1 MWQNF
6 AKGLV
11 NIQIGCQKGP
21 LESGECDENS
31 GNLLAMVKTESG
43 KRNSPEGLQKLKWP
57 LRGAILAKM
66 ANLANNR
73 QSLNNIFQ
81 RQVKEAH

>member
-6 AKGLV
+6 ATGLV

-31 GNLLAMVKTESG
+31 ENLSAIVKMGNLAKNIRQRNG
-43 KRNSPEGLQKLKWP
+43 KN
-57 LRGAILAKM
+57 
-66 ANLANNR
+66 
-73 QSLNNIFQ
+73 
-81 RQVKEAH
+81 

>member
-43 KRNSPEGLQKLKWP
+43 KKKFA
-57 LRGAILAKM
+57 RGFAKIKM
-66 ANLANNR
+66 TFKRGCFGENGKFGEQLPKSK
-73 QSLNNIFQ
+73 Q
-81 RQVKEAH
+81 

>member
-31 GNLLAMVKTESG
+31 GNLLAMMKTESG
-43 KRNSPEGLQKLKWP
+43 KRNSPEGLQKLK
-57 LRGAILAKM
+57 
-66 ANLANNR
+66 
-73 QSLNNIFQ
+73 
-81 RQVKEAH
+81 

>member
-1 MWQNF
+1 MMYNLRCCRLKLFVHTWQSF

-11 NIQIGCQKGP
+11 NIQSGCQKGP

-43 KRNSPEGLQKLKWP
+43 KRNSPEGLQKLK
-57 LRGAILAKM
+57 
-66 ANLANNR
+66 
-73 QSLNNIFQ
+73 
-81 RQVKEAH
+81 

>member
-43 KRNSPEGLQKLKWP
+43 KRNSPEGLQKLKMTFK
-57 LRGAILAKM
+57 RGYFGENGKFGE
-66 ANLANNR
+66 
-73 QSLNNIFQ
+73 QPPKSKQ
-81 RQVKEAH
+81 